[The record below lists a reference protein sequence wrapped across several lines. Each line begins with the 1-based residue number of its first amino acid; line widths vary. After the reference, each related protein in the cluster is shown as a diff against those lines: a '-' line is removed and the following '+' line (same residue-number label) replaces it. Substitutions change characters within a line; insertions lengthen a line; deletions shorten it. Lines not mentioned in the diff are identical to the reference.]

1 MSVAKYMVGTQVNA
15 GGKMV
20 PQNMGSQ
27 ECARPGMCGARN
39 VQGPAR
45 GAGGGVRLDRLGRGS
60 LRLGIPL
67 KRP

>member
-1 MSVAKYMVGTQVNA
+1 MPVAEYMVGTQVDA

-27 ECARPGMCGARN
+27 ECAGPGMCGAGIA
-39 VQGPAR
+39 QGPAR
-45 GAGGGVRLDRLGRGS
+45 GAGGGRRLGGLGRGS

>member
-1 MSVAKYMVGTQVNA
+1 
-15 GGKMV
+15 MV

-39 VQGPAR
+39 VHGPAR
-45 GAGGGVRLDRLGRGS
+45 GAGGGIRLGRPGRGL